1 MAVRSS
7 VIEDDEGREE
17 DVAVAFCTPEIMV
30 PGITLPNRIGMF
42 VDNRLLGWRE
52 VESTEESCADRHC
65 AKRTRGIENED
76 IEGIIEAEVKMYN
89 ERQAR

>member
-1 MAVRSS
+1 VADAVPFDWGLEVGSPAMAVRSS

-42 VDNRLLGWRE
+42 VDNRLLG
-52 VESTEESCADRHC
+52 
-65 AKRTRGIENED
+65 
-76 IEGIIEAEVKMYN
+76 
-89 ERQAR
+89 